1 MKFETKNTENYF
13 SFFFKVKIPFISRS
27 FNLNFLFYK
36 TPETWVYGYSS
47 RTQQGKYVLFHD
59 YDNLT
64 FADIK
69 QELIFLQKQF
79 NLSDYFIFEL
89 DRENS
94 FHAVCLDTFS
104 LNEAYEI
111 QKATSSDL
119 AFINS
124 IKILKT
130 REWVLR
136 LSEKGQRSPP
146 KHIKTI
152 KNTGNRVKS
161 TAHAELLRK
170 MGVPVPKKGSWDT
183 CKKLSLVKYDTFN
196 RVD

>member
-1 MKFETKNTENYF
+1 MKFESKNTENYF

-27 FNLNFLFYK
+27 VNLNFLFYK

-47 RTQQGKYVLFHD
+47 RTEQGKYVLFHD
-59 YDNLT
+59 YDNLCLS
-64 FADIK
+64 DVV
-69 QELIFLQKQF
+69 QELKFLQKQF
-79 NLSDYFIFEL
+79 NLSDYFVFEL
-89 DRENS
+89 DRANS

-146 KHIKTI
+146 KYIKTI
-152 KNTGNRVKS
+152 KSIGNRVKS

-170 MGVPVPKKGSWDT
+170 MHIRVSNSGSWDA
-183 CKKLSLVKYDTFN
+183 CKKLSLVKYNTFN